1 LTAIPFS
8 FYSVVTKDEEVTFM
22 SEAFKFYKVEK
33 QGQLAW
39 VFLNRPEKKN
49 AVGPDAWKEIIPIF
63 EDIDAD
69 DEIRVAIIAGEG
81 KDFSTGIDLMG
92 MAPLIS
98 TLKNWD
104 FSAKATVK
112 LFKDVFA
119 LQDSMSCVEKCS
131 KPVICAFH
139 GYCIGA
145 ALDLGSAC
153 DIRLASLDA
162 KISLRESAV
171 SIIADVGVLQ
181 RLPHIVGQGITRELA
196 YTAKF
201 IDAERAKEINL
212 VNAVYPDKESML
224 KGAEEMA
231 LEIAAQAPL
240 AVQGAKEVLN
250 FCRGK
255 SIADG
260 LEYVAARSSM
270 ILPSEDL
277 AETMTAFMEK
287 RKPTYKGK

>member
-1 LTAIPFS
+1 MTAS
-8 FYSVVTKDEEVTFM
+8 Y
-22 SEAFKFYKVEK
+22 KFYKVEK
-33 QGQLAW
+33 KDQIAW
-39 VFLNRPEKKN
+39 VFLNRPDKKN
-49 AVGPDAWKEIIPIF
+49 AMGPDAWTEIIPIF
-63 EDIDAD
+63 KDIDAD

-81 KDFSTGIDLMG
+81 KEFSAGIDLMG
-92 MAPLIS
+92 MAPMIP

-104 FSAKATVK
+104 MSAKATVK
-112 LFKDVFA
+112 LFKDIFP
-119 LQDSMSCVEKCS
+119 LQDAMTCVEKCS

-139 GYCIGA
+139 GFCIGA

-153 DIRLASLDA
+153 DIRLASEDA
-162 KISLRESAV
+162 KISLREAAV
-171 SIIADVGVLQ
+171 AIIADVGVLQ
-181 RLPHIVGQGITRELA
+181 RLPHIIGQGATRELA
-196 YTAKF
+196 FTAKY
-201 IDAERAKEINL
+201 IDAKKAKEINL
-212 VNAVYPDKESML
+212 VNEVFPDKESLL
-224 KGAEEMA
+224 KGAEAMA

-277 AETMTAFMEK
+277 AETMNSFMEK
-287 RKPTYKGK
+287 RTPTYKGK

>member
-1 LTAIPFS
+1 
-8 FYSVVTKDEEVTFM
+8 M
-22 SEAFKFYKVEK
+22 SEPYTFYKVEK
-33 QGQLAW
+33 QGHIAW

-49 AVGPDAWKEIIPIF
+49 AMGPAAWTEIIPIF
-63 EDIDAD
+63 KDIDED
-69 DEIRVAIIAGEG
+69 DEIRVAIVAGEG

-112 LFKDVFA
+112 LFKDIFP
-119 LQDSMSCVEKCS
+119 LQDAMSCVEKCS
-131 KPVICAFH
+131 KPVICAYH

-145 ALDLGSAC
+145 ALDLGSCC
-153 DIRLASLDA
+153 DIRLASQDA
-162 KISLRESAV
+162 RISLREAAV
-171 SIIADVGVLQ
+171 AIIADVGVLQ
-181 RLPHIVGQGITRELA
+181 RLPLIIGQGFTRELA
-196 YTAKF
+196 FTAKY
-201 IDAERAKEINL
+201 IDAARARDINL
-212 VNAVYPDKESML
+212 VNDVFPDRESLL
-224 KGAEEMA
+224 KGAEALA

-240 AVQGAKEVLN
+240 AVQGVKDVLN

-260 LEYVAARSSM
+260 LEYVAARSAM

-277 AETMTAFMEK
+277 ADTMASFMEK
-287 RKPTYKGK
+287 RKPGFKGK